1 MAKML
6 SAFNL
11 FETVVCVFVQM
22 TMTHE
27 SKDFNFKNRSDYPHH
42 SFKPENNP
50 LSLSERCFRA
60 FWGFLVKSSEI
71 LNSRYKNTTENITYF
86 KIFHIFS
93 KLNSMIIN

>member
-6 SAFNL
+6 NALKL

-22 TMTHE
+22 TMTHAP
-27 SKDFNFKNRSDYPHH
+27 KDFNFKNPSDYLHH

-60 FWGFLVKSSEI
+60 LLHALLGFSGEKFQNFEQPL
-71 LNSRYKNTTENITYF
+71 
-86 KIFHIFS
+86 
-93 KLNSMIIN
+93 